1 LATTEGETLSVP
13 MVLAFDADG
22 NLIPARTLAAIA
34 VPNFINYRNK
44 S

>member
-1 LATTEGETLSVP
+1 LSNTEAETLSVP
-13 MVLAFDADG
+13 MAVAVDADG

-44 S
+44 